1 MKAKREKINKVVKF
15 EGNTITVLEEAFE
28 YPEGYV
34 KGIERGLV
42 GSLFEPISKARY
54 KEQTKLS
61 TIEDYLRSAFREED
75 VPYEYLYLDSGKESK
90 NPYKRWAKAIKEA
103 GEEEEVMFDTSYSEL
118 WDYLREEL
126 NLSEDEA
133 YIFNCV
139 GGGRCFSADDKFTHN
154 RELEKYLIYEKE

>member
-1 MKAKREKINKVVKF
+1 MKAKREKINKVVKVN
-15 EGNTITVLEEAFE
+15 GNEITVLEDAFE
-28 YPEGYV
+28 YSDGF
-34 KGIERGLV
+34 KGLTGT
-42 GSLFEPISKARY
+42 LFEPVSKAYY

-61 TIEDYLRSAFREED
+61 AIEDYLRSAVSEED

-103 GEEEEVMFDTSYSEL
+103 GEEEVMFDTSYSGL

-133 YIFNCV
+133 YIFNCI
-139 GGGRCFSADDKFTHN
+139 GGGRCFSAGDKFTHN
-154 RELEKYLIYEKE
+154 TELEKYLIYEK